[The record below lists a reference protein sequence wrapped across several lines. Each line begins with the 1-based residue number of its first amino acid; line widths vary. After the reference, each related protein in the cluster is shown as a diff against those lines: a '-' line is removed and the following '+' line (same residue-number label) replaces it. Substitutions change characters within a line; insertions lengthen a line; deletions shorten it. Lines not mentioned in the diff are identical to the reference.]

1 MLPDEDTDT
10 GNRRVRGRKG
20 QYLGGEK
27 THEDDGSKER
37 KIADLSKTDVRDRNS
52 IILLNLFHYIV

>member
-1 MLPDEDTDT
+1 MRTRTLET
-10 GNRRVRGRKG
+10 GGLEEGKDNIW
-20 QYLGGEK
+20 GGEK

>member
-1 MLPDEDTDT
+1 MRTRTLET
-10 GNRRVRGRKG
+10 GGLEEGKDNIW
-20 QYLGGEK
+20 GGKK